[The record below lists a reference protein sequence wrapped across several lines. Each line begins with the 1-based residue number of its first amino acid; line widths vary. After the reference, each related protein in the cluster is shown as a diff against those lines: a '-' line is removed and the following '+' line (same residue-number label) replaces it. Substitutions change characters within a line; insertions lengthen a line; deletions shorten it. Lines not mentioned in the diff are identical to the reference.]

1 LIITN
6 GNTRKEQVEAGILY
20 SRFLLKATDMGYSMQ
35 PMSQALEEYPE
46 MAEIY
51 KEIHREYA
59 GENETIQML
68 VRLGVP
74 EKEVPPTMRL
84 DVTEIIK
91 R

>member
-1 LIITN
+1 
-6 GNTRKEQVEAGILY
+6 
-20 SRFLLKATDMGYSMQ
+20 
-35 PMSQALEEYPE
+35 
-46 MAEIY
+46 MAEMY

-59 GENETIQML
+59 GENKTIQML